1 MVHLLKGRPQIVH
14 INMFFHNCICIKL
27 FMPPEGATQ
36 KSYKALQI
44 MSLFRLKTV
53 VKTPMIPYLVC
64 RPKVIFFFFFPL
76 PPQLKV
82 LLWKSLVGNA
92 WESLRESALAVL
104 TFWLLFSTFT
114 SVMWWL
120 VGWYWMCPASP
131 PLWKLK
137 IFWLLEIRKNGK
149 CPVMKRCSTPCH
161 GTDVFRICKK
171 CAAPISNCKN
181 AFQLRGKRLWCISG
195 VIKLSIRENCI
206 E

>member
-64 RPKVIFFFFFPL
+64 RPKVIFFFFFFSPS
-76 PPQLKV
+76 PT
-82 LLWKSLVGNA
+82 A
-92 WESLRESALAVL
+92 ESALMKKPGWECLRVPWRLCTSSINFL
-104 TFWLLFSTFT
+104 TVIQHLYKCD
-114 SVMWWL
+114 VM

-149 CPVMKRCSTPCH
+149 CPVLKRCSTPCH

>member
-1 MVHLLKGRPQIVH
+1 MVHLLKERPQIVH

-64 RPKVIFFFFFPL
+64 RPKVIIFFFFPSF

-92 WESLRESALAVL
+92 WESLGDSALAVL

-120 VGWYWMCPASP
+120 VLNVSCQSST
-131 PLWKLK
+131 
-137 IFWLLEIRKNGK
+137 
-149 CPVMKRCSTPCH
+149 MKAECILAIGNQKKRQMPSAEKMLNPCH

-181 AFQLRGKRLWCISG
+181 AFQLRGKSLWCISG

>member
-92 WESLRESALAVL
+92 WESLGDSALAVL

-120 VGWYWMCPASP
+120 VGIECVLPVLHCESWKYFGYWKS
-131 PLWKLK
+131 
-137 IFWLLEIRKNGK
+137 EKNGK
-149 CPVMKRCSTPCH
+149 CPVLKRCSTPCH

>member
-14 INMFFHNCICIKL
+14 INMFSHNCICIKL

-64 RPKVIFFFFFPL
+64 RPKVIFFFFFFPL

-120 VGWYWMCPASP
+120 VGIECVLPVLHCESWKYFGYWKSEKTANAQCWKDAQ
-131 PLWKLK
+131 PLVTALT
-137 IFWLLEIRKNGK
+137 FLESVKNAPLPFQTVKMLSSLG
-149 CPVMKRCSTPCH
+149 VNAF
-161 GTDVFRICKK
+161 DVLVEW
-171 CAAPISNCKN
+171 SNCPLERI
-181 AFQLRGKRLWCISG
+181 A
-195 VIKLSIRENCI
+195 
-206 E
+206 

>member
-14 INMFFHNCICIKL
+14 MNMFFHNYICIKL

-53 VKTPMIPYLVC
+53 IKSPVIPYLVC
-64 RPKVIFFFFFPL
+64 RPKVI
-76 PPQLKV
+76 PPPPLKV

-92 WESLRESALAVL
+92 WESLGDSALAVL

-120 VGWYWMCPASP
+120 VGIEFVLPVLHRESWTYFGYWKSEKTANAQCWKDAQHLVTALTFLESVKNA
-131 PLWKLK
+131 PLPFQTVKMLSSLGVK
-137 IFWLLEIRKNGK
+137 AF
-149 CPVMKRCSTPCH
+149 
-161 GTDVFRICKK
+161 DVLVEW
-171 CAAPISNCKN
+171 SNCPLERT
-181 AFQLRGKRLWCISG
+181 A
-195 VIKLSIRENCI
+195 
-206 E
+206 